1 MEIKDTRF
9 EHKRGQ
15 GMSVR
20 KEDMYDFLD
29 RNIDKTKK
37 DTIKKLAKKF
47 KLKKDEAEKIYN
59 SWRKS
64 YISN

>member
-1 MEIKDTRF
+1 MNEGDIEKYLNRN
-9 EHKRGQ
+9 
-15 GMSVR
+15 V
-20 KEDMYDFLD
+20 D
-29 RNIDKTKK
+29 RSKK

-59 SWRKS
+59 SWRKR

>member
-1 MEIKDTRF
+1 
-9 EHKRGQ
+9 
-15 GMSVR
+15 MSVR

-64 YISN
+64 YISD

>member
-1 MEIKDTRF
+1 MNEGDIEKYLNRN
-9 EHKRGQ
+9 
-15 GMSVR
+15 V
-20 KEDMYDFLD
+20 D
-29 RNIDKTKK
+29 RSKK

-47 KLKKDEAEKIYN
+47 KLNKDEAEKIYN

>member
-1 MEIKDTRF
+1 
-9 EHKRGQ
+9 
-15 GMSVR
+15 MSVR

-47 KLKKDEAEKIYN
+47 TLKKDEAEKIYN

>member
-1 MEIKDTRF
+1 MNEGDIEKYLNRNVDRS
-9 EHKRGQ
+9 K
-15 GMSVR
+15 
-20 KEDMYDFLD
+20 KEV
-29 RNIDKTKK
+29 
-37 DTIKKLAKKF
+37 IKKLAKKF

>member
-1 MEIKDTRF
+1 
-9 EHKRGQ
+9 
-15 GMSVR
+15 MSVR

-47 KLKKDEAEKIYN
+47 KLKKDEAEKNIIAGEKVIFPIKN
-59 SWRKS
+59 L
-64 YISN
+64 